1 MRTET
6 FVACLVA
13 LTLVGCR
20 QPPPEREE
28 PTNAVVDIFEGKSGR
43 WVDLTY
49 EFSSETIYWPTG
61 KPFELEEVAYGISEN
76 GYFYSM
82 YNYAAGEHG
91 GTHFDAP
98 SHFAE
103 DSDTSEKV
111 PLDSLIGPAVVVDV
125 TDKVTPDY
133 QIEVADIERWEEA
146 HGWIPDGAIVLF
158 RTGWGSRW
166 PDRKSF
172 LGTDKLGEEA
182 VAELHFPGIS
192 TDAALFLARERR
204 IDAIGIDTPSIDY
217 GQSTMF
223 ETHQILYGANI
234 PGFENVAHL
243 DQLPEAGGFI
253 VALPMKIAGG
263 SGGPLRIVAFVP
275 NEGKE

>member
-1 MRTET
+1 MRTGT
-6 FVACLVA
+6 VLACLVA
-13 LTLVGCR
+13 LTLVGCQ
-20 QPPPEREE
+20 QPPPPEQQR
-28 PTNAVVDIFEGKSGR
+28 PTLNIADIFEGKTGR

-49 EFSSETIYWPTG
+49 AFSSETIYWPTG

-82 YNYAAGEHG
+82 YNYSAGEHG

-98 SHFAE
+98 SHFA
-103 DSDTSEKV
+103 DGSDTNEKV
-111 PLDSLIGPAVVVDV
+111 PLDKLIGPAVVVDV

-133 QIEVADIERWEEA
+133 QIEVADLERWEQA

-172 LGTDKLGEEA
+172 LGTDETGPEA

-192 TDAALFLARERR
+192 TDAVLFLARERR
-204 IDAIGIDTPSIDY
+204 IDAVGIDTPSIDY
-217 GQSTMF
+217 GQSKMF

-234 PGFENVAHL
+234 PGFENVANL
-243 DQLPEAGGFI
+243 DQLPEAGSFI

-275 NEGKE
+275 NEG